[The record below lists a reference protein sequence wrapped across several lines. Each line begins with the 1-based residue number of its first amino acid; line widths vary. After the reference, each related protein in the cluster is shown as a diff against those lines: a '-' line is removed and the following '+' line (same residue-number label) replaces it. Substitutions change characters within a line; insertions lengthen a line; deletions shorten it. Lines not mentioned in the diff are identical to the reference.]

1 MQRNRWLKVCVCLH
15 ACMLTLVLFYT
26 VVLVNSAGAENDGL
40 DPHRSPMQ
48 KEGPLEGLHR
58 NAPSD
63 PPSQQSLAECLHL
76 TSPQSTV
83 LEEGLAEDVAPDVP
97 LSAVSHVKNIQAGT
111 LTSVLLK
118 QAVTESHGW

>member
-1 MQRNRWLKVCVCLH
+1 MCLH

-26 VVLVNSAGAENDGL
+26 VVQVNSSGAENDGL

-48 KEGPLEGLHR
+48 KEGPLEGLHP

-63 PPSQQSLAECLHL
+63 PLSQQSPAECLHL
-76 TSPQSTV
+76 TPPQSAA
-83 LEEGLAEDVAPDVP
+83 LEEGLAEDVAPNVP

-118 QAVTESHGW
+118 QAVTESQGW